1 MQEQETK
8 TRAPRKPWTAEDD
21 ATLVRCANLGANN
34 LAVMLGRPASQIRN
48 RAQKLRISLRQ
59 EGNKQG
65 RRIQVTESA

>member
-8 TRAPRKPWTAEDD
+8 VKAPRKPWTAEDD
-21 ATLVRCANLGANN
+21 ATLVRCAGLGAKS
-34 LAVMLGRPASQIRN
+34 LAVMLNRPESQIRN

-65 RRIQVTESA
+65 RRLQVTDSL